1 VESALATCS
10 DAKKEINKR
19 LSLSLSLGR
28 KEKFKCC
35 NRTEDQQQDN

>member
-19 LSLSLSLGR
+19 LSLSLGR

-35 NRTEDQQQDN
+35 NRTEDQQQDS